1 MLHTAICYRTKSG
14 RSCLA
19 YYTYETVEEAEKTVE
34 EMNRTHP
41 KELFNGEVIDWEK
54 ITEFFVNEQEMMY

>member
-1 MLHTAICYRTKSG
+1 MMHTAICYRTKSG
-14 RSCLA
+14 KSFLA
-19 YYTYETVEEAEKTVE
+19 YYTYETVKEAEKTVE

-41 KELFNGEVIDWEK
+41 KELFNGELIDWDE